1 MLKFLKGRKRSRNAF
16 LLFFIGVLTISLVG
30 LFSVV
35 VSGGG
40 AGLFGGAGGNDT
52 TVVKVGGYEVSLK
65 EYKDELTRFGQQIAQ
80 GQGRTRGQ
88 GIAETHAQFGPQVL
102 DNLIGQKVIL
112 YESDRLSLG
121 ATDSELEARIRQT
134 FSPWRGP
141 EDYRARLRQANLTP
155 AQFEQALR
163 ASIASE
169 HLRSYVTAV
178 VQVSPQEVEE
188 DYRRTNTKYSAR
200 WVEVKPEQL
209 LDKVQVNDADMR
221 AYFDS
226 HKDDFKIT
234 TEQRRGRYVFIDP
247 ARAGESLQVS
257 DDDLKQ
263 EFDPERNVQQ
273 VRVSQIVI
281 NAPKAPTS
289 LVRSDSKSEAAMKA
303 QADEDAVRKKAQD
316 IADRARGAE
325 GKPAEDFATLVRES
339 SEDAATKAGGGDIG
353 WVNKNDKRD
362 ADDPL
367 SNAFTMKQGDVSQPI
382 KKGDKYYILK
392 VTDRKLASFEEVK
405 PQLLR
410 AARTRKG
417 YTEAVNIAR
426 DEAEPRLKAVKDAN
440 AVVAEINQKH
450 GTPVASVREIPFF
463 SSGETIPELKDIP
476 EVEFAIFNIENP
488 GDVSEHLPISGGVAI
503 PQYLEKRDPHDAT
516 FEEVKPK
523 VEQRYRADKAK
534 DLASE
539 RAQQVAKANSPDEL
553 KKLADSF
560 GLKTDERAGM
570 SDTDSIGGLTTKESR
585 EPVYK
590 LNVGEVLHTPLK
602 SEGGDSFTI
611 VAAVSRKDADMGDAF
626 QKEKK
631 SIEQR
636 LLDEK
641 RNTYYATYMTE
652 LQKRLKDDGKI
663 KIYQERIDSAI
674 QASASTQPG
683 LEDLP
688 GMPGGQQM
696 PQQQPRTA
704 PRRAPQTGMPLPSR

>member
-52 TVVKVGGYEVSLK
+52 AVVKVGGYEVTLK
-65 EYKDELTRFGQQIAQ
+65 EYKDALSGFGQQIAQ

-88 GIAETHAQFGPQVL
+88 SIAETHAQFGPQVL
-102 DNLIGQKVIL
+102 DNLIGQKVTL
-112 YESDRLSLG
+112 YEADRLSLG
-121 ATDSELEARIRQT
+121 ATDSELEARIVQT

-155 AQFEQALR
+155 VQFEQALR
-163 ASIASE
+163 ASIAAE
-169 HLRSYVTAV
+169 HLRSYVTAP
-178 VQVSPQEVEE
+178 VQVSAQEIED
-188 DYRRTNTKYSAR
+188 DYRRTNSKYSIR
-200 WVEVKPEQL
+200 WVEVKPEQFT
-209 LDKVQVNDADMR
+209 DKVQVNDADMR

-226 HKDDFKIT
+226 HKDDFKVT
-234 TEQRRGRYVFIDP
+234 TEQRRGRYIFIDP

-257 DDDLKQ
+257 DDELKQ

-289 LVRSDSKSEAAMKA
+289 SVRAEPNSEAAMKA
-303 QADEDAVRKKAQD
+303 RAEEDAVSKKAQG

-325 GKPAEDFATLVRES
+325 GKPAEDFAALARET
-339 SEDAATKAGGGDIG
+339 SEDAATKASGGDIG

-362 ADDPL
+362 SDDPL
-367 SNAFTMKQGDVSQPI
+367 TNAFSMKQGDVSQPI
-382 KKGDKYYILK
+382 KKGDKYYVLK
-392 VTDRKLASFEEVK
+392 VTDRKLASFDEAK

-417 YTEAVNIAR
+417 YTEAVNIAK
-426 DEAEPRLKAVKDAN
+426 DEAEPRLKETKDAN
-440 AVVAEINQKH
+440 TVISEINQKH
-450 GTPVASVREIPFF
+450 GTAVASIREIPFF
-463 SSGETIPELKDIP
+463 SSGETVPELRDVP
-476 EVEFAIFNIENP
+476 EVEFAIFNLANP
-488 GDVSEHLPISGGVAI
+488 GDVSEHLPVSGGVAI
-503 PQYLEKRDPHDAT
+503 PQYLEKRDPHDPS
-516 FEEVKPK
+516 FEEARPK

-534 DLASE
+534 ELASE
-539 RAQQVAKANSPDEL
+539 RAQQIAKANSPDEL

-560 GLKTDERAGM
+560 GVKTDERAGM
-570 SDTDSIGGLTTKESR
+570 SDTDSIGGLTSKESR
-585 EPVYK
+585 DPVYK
-590 LNVGEVLHTPLK
+590 LNAGEVLHTPLK
-602 SEGGDSFTI
+602 SDGSDGFTV

-631 SIEQR
+631 SIETR

-641 RNTYYATYMTE
+641 RNTYYATYMSQ
-652 LQKRLKDDGKI
+652 LQKQLKDDGKI
-663 KIYQERIDSAI
+663 KIYQDRIDSAI
-674 QASASTQPG
+674 QATASTQPG

-688 GMPGGQQM
+688 GMPGSQQM
-696 PQQQPRTA
+696 PQQQPRTG
-704 PRRAPQTGMPLPSR
+704 PRRIPQTGMPLPSQ